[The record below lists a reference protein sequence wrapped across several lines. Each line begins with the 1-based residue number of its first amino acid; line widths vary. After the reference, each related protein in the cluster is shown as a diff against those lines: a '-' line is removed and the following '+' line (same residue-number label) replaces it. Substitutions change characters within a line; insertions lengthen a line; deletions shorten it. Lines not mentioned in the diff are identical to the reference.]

1 MKNTL
6 LISSI
11 LLIIS
16 LSCSTS
22 KNNFDKRFLI
32 SRNTHKNWYNPE
44 RRQGIIFNDT
54 TKTVRFFDENYY
66 LIPIQNADGIYYD
79 LDVDTIFFKYRPFL
93 EVQTVIEKFVIL
105 ELSDNHLCLYN
116 EKWDT
121 LSLYSYTIQ
130 DTLPLTNPEFSNDHI
145 KAQPLFSDRDVVSLL
160 DSINIG
166 KKELRNYRLVLYINS
181 QGSIENAMIL
191 RNNKAT
197 MPSTIEEQ
205 ELITAIRKKIRY
217 KPASDKRTGR
227 NYSTKV
233 LFDIKKYL

>member
-1 MKNTL
+1 M
-6 LISSI
+6 
-11 LLIIS
+11 
-16 LSCSTS
+16 
-22 KNNFDKRFLI
+22 
-32 SRNTHKNWYNPE
+32 
-44 RRQGIIFNDT
+44 
-54 TKTVRFFDENYY
+54 
-66 LIPIQNADGIYYD
+66 
-79 LDVDTIFFKYRPFL
+79 

-205 ELITAIRKKIRY
+205 ELITAIRKK
-217 KPASDKRTGR
+217 
-227 NYSTKV
+227 
-233 LFDIKKYL
+233 FDISRHRTKEQAEIIQQRCYLI